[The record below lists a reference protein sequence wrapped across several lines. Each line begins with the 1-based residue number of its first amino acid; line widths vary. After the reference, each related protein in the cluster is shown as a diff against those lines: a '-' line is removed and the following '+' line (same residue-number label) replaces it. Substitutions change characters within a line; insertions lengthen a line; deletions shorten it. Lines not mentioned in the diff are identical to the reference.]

1 MGEKGVVCHKSWS
14 EAIKESGK
22 MVRLIKEERTCVGQ
36 EAIANTCS
44 QQGWKRQ
51 RRKTSTS
58 FQKDELN
65 ENHKNLKGKKRAILF
80 PEKPCPVL
88 FLLVPCDPV
97 IALYQVNNVPSGS

>member
-44 QQGWKRQ
+44 QQGWKSKEEKQ
-51 RRKTSTS
+51 VPAFRKMSLMKTT
-58 FQKDELN
+58 
-65 ENHKNLKGKKRAILF
+65 RI
-80 PEKPCPVL
+80 
-88 FLLVPCDPV
+88 
-97 IALYQVNNVPSGS
+97 